1 MRLNT
6 FIAHNSAH
14 SRREADSLIAQG
26 RVRINR
32 QKAQLGAMIT
42 KDDKIFIDGK
52 QLKPKKADDYT
63 FIIYHKPKG
72 ELVSKRDDR
81 ARRVIYDSLESRFRA
96 FIPVGRLDF
105 ASEGLLILGDSP
117 KGELVSK
124 RDDRA
129 RRVIYD
135 SLESRFRAFIPV
147 GRLDFASEGL
157 LILGD
162 SKSIVSALMH
172 SNLEREY
179 IIKIDKPITQA
190 MLEAMENGLKAS
202 DARRGGH
209 SHSEIVAMEFAPFI
223 SWQIIKSTPTLSRL
237 KVVIQEGRNREL
249 RRFFGYF
256 KASVLD
262 LRRVR
267 YGFARLNALPVGKWR
282 YFSKDEYKSLRAFL
296 KDSHPNV

>member
-6 FIAHNSAH
+6 FIAHNSAY

-105 ASEGLLILGDSP
+105 S
-117 KGELVSK
+117 
-124 RDDRA
+124 
-129 RRVIYD
+129 
-135 SLESRFRAFIPV
+135 
-147 GRLDFASEGL
+147 SEGL

-209 SHSEIVAMEFAPFI
+209 SRSEIVAMEFAPFI
-223 SWQIIKSTPTLSRL
+223 SWQIIKNTPTLSRL

>member
-1 MRLNT
+1 MRLNA
-6 FIAHNSAH
+6 FIAHNSAR
-14 SRREADSLIAQG
+14 SRREADTLIAQG

-32 QKAQLGAMIT
+32 QVAQIGAVLGE
-42 KDDKIFIDGK
+42 DDRVFIDGK

-72 ELVSKRDDR
+72 ELVSKSDDR
-81 ARRVIYDSLESRFRA
+81 QRRTIYDSLESKFRA

-105 ASEGLLILGDSP
+105 T
-117 KGELVSK
+117 
-124 RDDRA
+124 
-129 RRVIYD
+129 
-135 SLESRFRAFIPV
+135 
-147 GRLDFASEGL
+147 SEGL

-172 SNLEREY
+172 SNVEREY

-190 MLEAMENGLKAS
+190 MLEAMENGLHAS
-202 DARRGGH
+202 NAKRGGH
-209 SHSEIVAMEFAPFI
+209 KHSEIVEMEFAPFV
-223 SWQIIKSTPTLSRL
+223 SWQIIKNTQRFSKL

-256 KASVLD
+256 KADVLD

-267 YGFARLNALPVGKWR
+267 YGFASLNALPVGKWR
-282 YFSKDEYKSLRAFL
+282 YFSKEEYKNLRKFL
-296 KDSHPNV
+296 QEARNG